1 MINERQNFHESIRK
15 TCLTYLEHFPDENN
29 RLSALLGF
37 LDDPSLDLRLR
48 STIPQG
54 HLCASGILLLPN
66 NKLLM
71 LEHKA
76 LGIWVVPGGH
86 YDITDNTLSN
96 TAIRETLEETGLTIP
111 IKLHPWHQQHG
122 IPLDIDTHP
131 IPRSEKKNE
140 DAHQH
145 FDFRYVLT
153 VDNPAL
159 VLQQLA
165 LDTNEVTA
173 FAEVPVDEVSPTSSI
188 APAIRK
194 LNLLNVSL

>member
-1 MINERQNFHESIRK
+1 MNEERKQFHDSIRA
-15 TCLTYLEHFPDENN
+15 TCSRYLEIFPDETE
-29 RLSALLGF
+29 RLSSLMGY

-48 STIPQG
+48 STIPEG
-54 HLCASGILLLPN
+54 HLCASGILILPD

-86 YDITDNTLSN
+86 YDLTDGELANA
-96 TAIRETLEETGLTIP
+96 AIRETAEETGLTVP
-111 IKLHPWHQQHG
+111 IKLHPWHLQHG
-122 IPLDIDTHP
+122 VPIDIDTHP

-153 VDNPAL
+153 VDDPAQ
-159 VLQQLA
+159 VIAQLA
-165 LDTNEVTA
+165 LDSNEVTG
-173 FAEVPVDEVSPTSSI
+173 FAEIPISEVDPASSI
-188 APAIRK
+188 APALRK
-194 LNLLNVSL
+194 LGLLASSL

>member
-1 MINERQNFHESIRK
+1 MNKEAQPFHDNIRA
-15 TCLTYLEHFPDENN
+15 TCNTYLDTFPDEAE
-29 RLSALLGF
+29 RLSTLVGY
-37 LDDPSLDLRLR
+37 LDNPSLDLRLR
-48 STIPQG
+48 STIPEG
-54 HLCASGILLLPN
+54 HLCASGILLLPD

-86 YDITDNTLSN
+86 YDLTDGELFN
-96 TAIRETLEETGLTIP
+96 TAIRETAEETGLTVP
-111 IKLHPWHQQHG
+111 LKLHPWHHQNG

-145 FDFRYVLT
+145 FDFRYVLV
-153 VDNPAL
+153 VDDPSQ
-159 VLQQLA
+159 VVHQLA
-165 LDTNEVTA
+165 LDSNEVTN
-173 FAEVPVDEVSPTSSI
+173 FAEIPVGDVDPASSI

-194 LNLLNVSL
+194 LGLLASSL